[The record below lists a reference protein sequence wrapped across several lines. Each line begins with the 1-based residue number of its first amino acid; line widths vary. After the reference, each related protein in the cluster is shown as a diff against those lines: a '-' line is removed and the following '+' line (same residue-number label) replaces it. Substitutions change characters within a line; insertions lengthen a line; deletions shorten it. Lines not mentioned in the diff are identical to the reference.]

1 MIALH
6 TTSPIARR
14 RVPIRALILSMVL
27 SGGAHA
33 QVEPA
38 EAPGP
43 SQTAAVPADA
53 VPPYRST
60 LDNYRRY
67 RIDERPTDWRSAN
80 EIAERLRGHGG
91 QLAPS
96 APVDAPEAK
105 P

>member
-14 RVPIRALILSMVL
+14 RVPIRALILSMML
-27 SGGAHA
+27 PGFAHA
-33 QVEPA
+33 QAEPA

-43 SQTAAVPADA
+43 RPAAAVPADT

-67 RIDERPTDWRSAN
+67 RIDEPPTDWRAAN
-80 EIAERLRGHGG
+80 AIAERLRGHGG

-96 APVDAPEAK
+96 VPADAPEAK